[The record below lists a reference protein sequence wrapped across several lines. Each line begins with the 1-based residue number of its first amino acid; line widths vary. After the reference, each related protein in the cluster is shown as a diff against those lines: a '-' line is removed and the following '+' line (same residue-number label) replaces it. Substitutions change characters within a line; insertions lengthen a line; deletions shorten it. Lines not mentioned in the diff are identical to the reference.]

1 MIKEQM
7 KKERGI
13 TLVALVIAITILII
27 MIDVIIYNFKDRLE
41 VENLKEMQTDI
52 ENLSDK
58 ISAYYVQYGKIP
70 ASIEYPI
77 DLINQQTNM
86 TDVISTADTG
96 KFLIIDLSA
105 IENLT
110 LNQGRDFK
118 KIEEN
123 KKNGQDISA
132 KDYQDL
138 YIINETS
145 HNIFHVAGVTMNG
158 YTYHTNYTLDKKD
171 TVSVDL
177 KYKDGIKIPEGFY
190 YSGSEEEKKIYIKNK
205 ENEDE
210 IYEWI
215 PVHEKIIEI
224 PSDVEVNITE
234 SEDFIK
240 SVNVYHGYYKQIPLS
255 TNNKVKYLS
264 IDDNWSPAYDEEGI
278 YNDKNG
284 DTAYIPKG
292 FQVSQTPGENT
303 IEEGLVVKD
312 NNNNEWIW
320 IEVPKSIYTT
330 AQSSDDYENI
340 EKDIQ
345 SYTSVYRHNNYTDTW
360 YAEEQHGFTDA
371 NAYNSF
377 KNDMLKSVYENGGFY
392 IGRYEAGTQ
401 DLRTSASSNLVDPV
415 IQRGAYPYNYI
426 TCRKAQ
432 EKSKEIHEGERT
444 SSLMFGMQWDLVMK
458 FIEQKGV
465 KIQSELKVNSANWGN
480 YKNINFN
487 LIRGKYSTNMG
498 TSFSEEIKNQIMKE
512 NGQTILLTTGATNR
526 NSALNIYDL
535 AGNLW
540 EWTLEGIEDTENPCT
555 IRGGYCSNYGE
566 YCPAATY
573 SSFSQTT
580 LINSVGFRP
589 CLW

>member
-1 MIKEQM
+1 M

-13 TLVALVIAITILII
+13 TLIALVIAITILII
-27 MIDVIIYNFKDRLE
+27 MIDVIVYNFKDRLE

-58 ISAYYVQYGKIP
+58 ISAYYAQYGKIP
-70 ASIEYPI
+70 ARIEYPEDI
-77 DLINQQTNM
+77 VTQHM
-86 TDVISTADTG
+86 TDVISAEVDTG
-96 KFLIIDLSA
+96 RYLMIDLSA

-110 LNQGRDFK
+110 LNRGRDFE
-118 KIEEN
+118 KIEE
-123 KKNGQDISA
+123 KNGENISFE
-132 KDYQDL
+132 DYQDL

-145 HNIFHVAGVTMNG
+145 HNIFYVAGVTMNG
-158 YTYHTNYTLDKKD
+158 HTYYTNYTLDKKD
-171 TVSVDL
+171 KEAVDL
-177 KYKDGIKIPEGFY
+177 KYKDGVKIPEGFR
-190 YSGSEEEKKIYIKNK
+190 SIESDEEGIFIQNKQSES
-205 ENEDE
+205 E

-215 PVHEKIIEI
+215 PVHDKITEI
-224 PSDVEVNITE
+224 PSDVNVNITE
-234 SEDFIK
+234 SEDFIR
-240 SVNVYHGYYKQIPLS
+240 SVNAYHGYYKQSPS
-255 TNNKVKYLS
+255 SANNRVMYLS
-264 IDDNWSPAYDEEGI
+264 IDDNWSPAYKEEGI
-278 YNDKNG
+278 YKDKNE

-312 NNNNEWIW
+312 NNDNEWVW

-330 AQSSDDYENI
+330 VQSSEDYENI

-345 SYTSVYRHNNYTDTW
+345 AYTSVYRHNNYTDTW
-360 YAEEQHGFTDA
+360 YSEEQHGFTDA
-371 NAYNSF
+371 NAYHTF

-401 DLRTSASSNLVDPV
+401 DLRTSASANIVTPM

-426 TCRKAQ
+426 TCQKAQ
-432 EKSKEIHEGERT
+432 EKSRELIEEEGRT

-458 FIEQKGV
+458 FIEQKGL
-465 KIQSELKVNSANWGN
+465 KTQAELKVNSANWGN
-480 YKNINFN
+480 YQNINFN

-498 TSFSEEIKNQIMKE
+498 TSFSDEINTEFTKE
-512 NGQTILLTTGATNR
+512 NGRTILLTTGATDR

-540 EWTLEGIEDTENPCT
+540 EWTLEGIENTESPCAT
-555 IRGGYCSNYGE
+555 RGGYCSNYGE

-573 SSFSQTT
+573 TNFSQTT